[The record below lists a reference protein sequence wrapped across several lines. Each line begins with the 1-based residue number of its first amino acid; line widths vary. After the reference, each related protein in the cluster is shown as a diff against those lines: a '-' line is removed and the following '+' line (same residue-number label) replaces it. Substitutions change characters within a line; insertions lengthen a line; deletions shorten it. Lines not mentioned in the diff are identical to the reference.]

1 MEMTKQGI
9 TDMISHSES
18 MVEEI
23 LSSITANQLEVLEYC
38 ANYIDT
44 GHINC
49 DSTHWAM
56 LMYYPSP
63 VMPVKKMKRFT
74 YWYVYQDLY
83 MSALNKL
90 GDYLEDEKH
99 IYEYMD
105 FSMQFFLES
114 DPAIDNSDKGSNN
127 EEYCRAL
134 KPEQVVSYKTSDQQE
149 ETHQAKQH
157 PQPTTIKHIKRYP
170 SNLQDML
177 K

>member
-1 MEMTKQGI
+1 MEMMKQGI
-9 TDMISHSES
+9 TDMISHSEI
-18 MVEEI
+18 MIEEI

-90 GDYLEDEKH
+90 GDYLEEFVECIKMYNGMDED
-99 IYEYMD
+99 MD
-105 FSMQFFLES
+105 FSVQFF
-114 DPAIDNSDKGSNN
+114 
-127 EEYCRAL
+127 R
-134 KPEQVVSYKTSDQQE
+134 
-149 ETHQAKQH
+149 
-157 PQPTTIKHIKRYP
+157 R
-170 SNLQDML
+170 
-177 K
+177 